1 ETEAAP
7 LPIPVQGSHAEAA
20 PSSVPAPS
28 QATSAFVRLPASPHY
43 SLLREAGATAATAGL
58 ATPSGARHTFTRVF
72 ERSASCHHMYE
83 ACCSDLVESVYQT
96 RTSALLLGLNGADG
110 ATDAVMGFAGVPS
123 SVDSAGFLLRAA
135 VHLLD
140 ACSGP
145 EGGTNPWQLGCRIV
159 SARSGSLTDLLAA
172 QRPLGK
178 PGQAA
183 LAPIASLKD
192 LLSILRGGILASSNL
207 DEPGLVL
214 ASLVLAP
221 PDKACSPFGVH
232 FLSVSSSSLARAPSA
247 GHRDVS
253 PLRALLKAAGL
264 PGGALPVDIEAAAPA
279 VCIACLPSE
288 VADAECML
296 AAMNWLGLEERLYDS
311 TVAPLVEEMLEGF
324 NCTIFAYGQTGTG
337 KTYTMTGGDLAQG
350 SAEMTDSAGVIP
362 RAIHQVFS
370 YLESLGAQE
379 FTVKASYL
387 ELYNEEVTDLLAL
400 GSEPPKVRIL
410 EDRTGVVL
418 NGLEEAQVRSASDI
432 FSLLDQGTAKR
443 RTAETLLNK
452 QSSRSHTVF
461 VITVSVREILAEGEE
476 VIRVGKLYLVD
487 LAGSENITRSGAVEQ
502 RAKEAGNINKSLLT
516 LGRVITALVE
526 GQGHVPYRDSKLT
539 RLLRDSLGGRTKTC
553 IIATIAPTVQCQ
565 EETLSTL
572 EYAHRAKNIKNKPEI
587 NQKISKTTHLKEMNV
602 EIEKLK
608 LMLNAT
614 REKNGVYIPTAQ
626 YDEECE
632 ERKFLNGRVLELEEA
647 AEASGAQ
654 HEAEKAE
661 LAAAA
666 ESQRQVL
673 EQRLEE
679 VEAAAAVLRG
689 ELEEAQVRIEERD
702 HLILCQQRHEAA
714 LADHA
719 SRLTTELTAA
729 AADLALLFTRVEAKQ
744 ALEDGNWEVV
754 SGLRARLQE
763 RVATARTALEAG
775 TARAAQATQEAG
787 RMWGEEA
794 ARRAMR
800 RERLAADEAE

>member
-1 ETEAAP
+1 MLGCSRSSGSEVEAELTVAQSGTGPLDSKISVSQDDLACWSASSFAPALSSGASQTRVPDTRSAAGPGETEAAP

-43 SLLREAGATAATAGL
+43 SLLREVGATAATAGL

-232 FLSVSSSSLARAPSA
+232 FLSVPSSSLARAPWA

-296 AAMNWLGLEERLYDS
+296 AAMNWLGLE
-311 TVAPLVEEMLEGF
+311 VAGATASPAE
-324 NCTIFAYGQTGTG
+324 APRTGTPG
-337 KTYTMTGGDLAQG
+337 ALKRPRVPPLALAAPRRGAVAGGTPAAQRDG
-350 SAEMTDSAGVIP
+350 GAVGRTPSGDAAHAATPCPPAAPGDDEAEALSVLQAAVSAWAAAP
-362 RAIHQVFS
+362 RARLLDVLTRDEVWEAMGA
-370 YLESLGAQE
+370 YRAKRRAGAGGVGGGPGAGAQPA
-379 FTVKASYL
+379 TALAPHTARGPGDPSAPRPA
-387 ELYNEEVTDLLAL
+387 AL
-400 GSEPPKVRIL
+400 GSG
-410 EDRTGVVL
+410 D
-418 NGLEEAQVRSASDI
+418 
-432 FSLLDQGTAKR
+432 
-443 RTAETLLNK
+443 
-452 QSSRSHTVF
+452 
-461 VITVSVREILAEGEE
+461 ILAALERSVGAAGHGAGEWLD
-476 VIRVGKLYLVD
+476 GL
-487 LAGSENITRSGAVEQ
+487 
-502 RAKEAGNINKSLLT
+502 
-516 LGRVITALVE
+516 
-526 GQGHVPYRDSKLT
+526 
-539 RLLRDSLGGRTKTC
+539 
-553 IIATIAPTVQCQ
+553 
-565 EETLSTL
+565 
-572 EYAHRAKNIKNKPEI
+572 
-587 NQKISKTTHLKEMNV
+587 
-602 EIEKLK
+602 
-608 LMLNAT
+608 
-614 REKNGVYIPTAQ
+614 
-626 YDEECE
+626 
-632 ERKFLNGRVLELEEA
+632 
-647 AEASGAQ
+647 
-654 HEAEKAE
+654 
-661 LAAAA
+661 
-666 ESQRQVL
+666 
-673 EQRLEE
+673 
-679 VEAAAAVLRG
+679 
-689 ELEEAQVRIEERD
+689 
-702 HLILCQQRHEAA
+702 
-714 LADHA
+714 
-719 SRLTTELTAA
+719 AA
-729 AADLALLFTRVEAKQ
+729 AADL
-744 ALEDGNWEVV
+744 N
-754 SGLRARLQE
+754 
-763 RVATARTALEAG
+763 
-775 TARAAQATQEAG
+775 TARALPTLRERYDTGRGPAG
-787 RMWGEEA
+787 GPVAIQEEA
-794 ARRAMR
+794 AGPAPAKARKTLFRRALYALRLGR
-800 RERLAADEAE
+800 RGAAQ